1 MQDNPLTLFLSPK
14 GRGKEKEKDFLD
26 DYIVFNELNNYIF
39 LSVFREARIP
49 IP

>member
-1 MQDNPLTLFLSPK
+1 MTLSGFRVGLFLSPK

-39 LSVFREARIP
+39 
-49 IP
+49 